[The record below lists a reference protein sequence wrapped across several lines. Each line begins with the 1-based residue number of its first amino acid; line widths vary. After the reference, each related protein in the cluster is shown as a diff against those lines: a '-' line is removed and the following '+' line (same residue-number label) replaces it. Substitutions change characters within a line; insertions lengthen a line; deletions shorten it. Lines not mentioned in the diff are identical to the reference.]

1 MNDFAIERP
10 RKICICI
17 AGYNPEEQ
25 IRARDRKQRERH
37 RRLKVRAEAEAGQQ
51 APARPAVL
59 AGEES
64 RDHTDELAALSNAA
78 ATRPLGHEPE
88 NELCAAFAEQD
99 GTLANR
105 WTIEAHTV
113 GCAFLLLEIRVEKEI
128 PSTAA
133 AKARPG
139 GRKNHPPALR
149 PVRELLRLLPLLT
162 AADGASKVTPGPS
175 GDLANLAG
183 CAEACIRTVHLG
195 LGALGHLVARCSM
208 DLQDGSVPSE
218 SIENL
223 GFLMAE
229 LGDLAAECMR
239 IAAQCRSGQG
249 GEG

>member
-1 MNDFAIERP
+1 MNHFAIERP

-25 IRARDRKQRERH
+25 IRSRGRKQRERQ
-37 RRLKVRAEAEAGQQ
+37 RRLKNRAEAEPAQQ
-51 APARPAVL
+51 APARTALLMGDEP
-59 AGEES
+59 
-64 RDHTDELAALSNAA
+64 RDHTDELAALSQAA

-88 NELCAAFAEQD
+88 NVLRAAFAEQD
-99 GTLANR
+99 GTFANR
-105 WTIEAHTV
+105 WTNEAHTV

-162 AADGASKVTPGPS
+162 AAEGASKVNLAPS

-195 LGALGHLVARCSM
+195 VGALGHLVARCSM
-208 DLQDGSVPSE
+208 DLQDGSVPAE

-239 IAAQCRSGQG
+239 IAAQCRSSQG